1 MNKKRI
7 TLRNGKLK
15 KRFVSILT
23 AATVATSSLPIAYI
37 AELYGGISTK
47 LSAFAAATGA
57 THEFN
62 TITEFKN
69 YVASYTAS
77 NKNDKL
83 IFAITDGSSSN
94 NEINIDTPM
103 GASQNAA
110 FDGEIIIQAPIKFNI
125 SKPLFTYVTDDVE
138 IRVTYTGGTAMEFT
152 RPSDG
157 TQAPLFAEHVIN
169 SRSSGIPVKWN
180 FRYDKY
186 SRDNS
191 VYDFAGF
198 IGIMEDGAKVE
209 IESIVYNNKGKDQNN
224 NDKTANIVANS
235 SGDAGLICG
244 TMGTNTQ
251 LTVDEITC
259 SGDNADASF
268 SIKASSGSAGGLVGS
283 MASGSTLTIGSGLSC
298 AQAASAEI
306 KADNTTN
313 GYAGGLVG
321 KCDKGIIVNNS
332 TTYTVVQ
339 TISGAKGSGG
349 VAGYYETSSSN
360 NAVNTNIVDLS
371 TGGYKV
377 NGAGQCGGLFGEVFN
392 NGQDMTITVG
402 NNIVS
407 DHNNGSAASYG
418 GLIGKYSSSAQTLS
432 LTVIGADSNE
442 ITPSKSGGSAV
453 NYGGVIGNVDLSST
467 STSSYVNINGVKVNS
482 SNAVATYFG
491 GVIGKA
497 DDAFIEL
504 LNTNTISYSGINK
517 DTVFAGVV
525 GSLDKGV
532 LCLSGITDLSN
543 AAPTANL
550 DSIKAKSGQIVGYRN
565 SGFVFAKSGWKLYR
579 STAGQKVDD
588 IGSWGEVIRF
598 SESLDI
604 NRVLSIDSTNHRITI
619 KTRYQSDGTT
629 EIDSAKDVWD
639 TTDFVI
645 LALNLQFND
654 GDNTRNLLRFAN
666 TSNLK
671 SSSALGGNGLS
682 LQKSPATTIDLRGT
696 GITGLTRDNSYN
708 GTDFSYMDLSGG
720 YMSGSG
726 GTIILSIGEPY
737 GYVKDSNEESGERKV
752 TADDIGCGKIY
763 RHKYNGLFARIT
775 NTGSSDQE
783 RINSNDSYTNLT
795 FSGDSVINVESC
807 VDGINVGT
815 IAAYVEGKKY
825 IKLFDIKSDVI
836 INHAGTGSDFYVG
849 GLIGQVKSSITL
861 DKKAS
866 GFGCQF
872 NGSIIGSSSRSSAV
886 VGGLIGCVNGNYTS
900 NIYNATVSGTIQSQG
915 GEDNQ
920 KIGGLIGV
928 INGSTTNSK
937 LNLKN
942 VSVNNLTVDSNATNS
957 SGGLLGY
964 GWYNTAVNFASAS
977 GAKGVE
983 ITSSTMKSSAPKT
996 AGLVY
1001 EGTGH
1006 WIVYH
1011 RGSNNEGIKLTS
1023 ATIDAPNAQ
1032 SFGGI
1037 INRGCTGNSAIYLE
1051 LKNNGSCGYKITSL
1065 TTTNLNSD
1073 VSVFD
1078 EIAAYSKFD
1087 GTDITDNG
1095 QAIISIDT
1103 APNANTQSKI
1113 LLKMDDS
1120 NTGLT
1125 YANQSGF
1132 TPKYNNATDYCNP
1145 NTRYYY
1151 NLGLIKG
1158 KSSKTAADNFMLW
1171 SVQQYAHSSI
1181 NTYFSDG
1188 NSGTEDAD
1196 INLRG
1201 YSYYP
1206 INIDT
1211 DAEYIVAGNISL
1223 WNAEFD
1229 ATEGATTWKRKSFG
1243 TARNSQHYLM
1253 QNGLFLNV
1261 NGKLNATNLK
1271 LNGDV
1276 SKISDNLCGA
1286 LVMGTVSSDSS
1297 TDPAIV
1303 TVDGLVLNGI
1313 KVNGAHNAETYAPL
1327 LINKSG
1333 SNATFDIE
1341 NVSAT
1346 TLSGSTA
1353 STEYSEGQL
1362 IASSLIG
1369 NLGGADATFVKISF
1383 SGIKLDGRNAT
1394 GNIDSLDSVYATKK
1408 SLFSRSTLLNSL
1420 KYNDNSSYGTYY
1432 FGFGE
1437 DYDTENSNEKLGNV
1451 TYGKEIRDTVENKE
1465 AVANTNPIE
1474 YMSKQLNYDGS
1485 SEYVRPEYSSPVD
1498 SNGFAGFS
1506 SNYQK
1511 YVYDGYVAE
1520 NNTENKHE
1528 LQVNIASATFSGCG
1542 TYNDPYIIT
1551 KGDEL
1556 ETIAKII
1563 NGIDATTSAY
1573 SITVPK
1579 SVVDSPFSA
1588 HSWCTT
1594 DESDNKEHY
1603 TFTSFTKGST
1613 RDASTW
1619 STSDSTPVTITD
1631 SALAKYLVGAYYKL
1645 NSTGD
1650 IDLKTTFP
1658 GISTNVESDYAFHG
1672 VIDGNGRSVVNRSAL
1687 PLISSSDGCVIM
1699 NLNIT
1704 ANPTENIS
1712 LTANKVAF
1720 DTTSASAPTYGV
1732 LIGKVLGGD
1741 NIIDHVTAGFAGT
1754 GKISISGNNIVP
1766 VGGYIGV
1773 IRNGGVIFKN
1783 MSTISASARSGI
1795 KDTAFTG
1802 LTTPVTGDDKLYINP
1817 IIGRVLNGYAVTVAG
1832 TNSRNDYKAREND
1845 VTMKNGTKNYSIA
1858 DIDPDLDKLA
1868 TASATSTIQLPNAQ
1882 SMFILSLLTQSGL
1895 TVTSYGDY
1903 GSHFH
1908 KADYSQIG
1916 SSATQEGD
1924 YANATATRPYIVEYY
1939 LDSTAQSSLSTLT
1952 GSGNEWNLSLGGTDL
1967 EWEIPDGFRG
1977 IGSLGFDQTSDD
1989 YVTARTFNLKSFS
2002 GVGSYGEATYAAED
2016 TEHKS
2021 PTNIIDLQLNINVKH
2036 YSSSVDNYVPVNT
2049 GNGGLGLFDKFRQIN
2064 SSSNDKISYV
2074 KISGEIN
2081 YDVPDVLVYTKNNVD
2096 KKYLHVGGLAGCIGT
2111 GTTTD
2116 TDNII
2121 VEQVDIDGL
2130 TVNGF
2135 ESAGGF
2141 FGYLKMASSA
2151 NGQVNISNV
2160 SADTFIVSAKQY
2172 AGGIIG
2178 YFGQGNLDVS
2188 DVTITSPIVL
2198 SYYHG
2203 ADRVDFDNG
2212 AGGIVGF
2219 ALNNSYN
2226 NPISFTSITLGKQNS
2241 DYTENEEN
2249 ISKIGYVKDDFA
2261 ATNNKRDTVATGGLV
2276 GRSHTYVQ
2284 SGRTYSMEIED
2295 CNIYNINLY
2304 GHRVAGLL
2312 GSDRDGDSVIYINDC
2327 DVISD
2332 RDAKAVIYGVTKDT
2346 KDRGC
2351 GGIIGGNKN
2360 GGITVENSIVEGY
2373 IINGRNDT
2381 GGICAWL
2388 DTGTLTV
2395 HNITIKDVT
2404 IISDYSGSIAG
2415 FQQSA
2420 INGYNIYADNVQFK
2434 GYTSATAL
2442 TTSTGYIVGKNF
2454 KNNPVKLVAFSRQH
2468 VEEQS
2473 GCIIPDDL
2481 VGAATN
2487 YGLGNGGY
2495 VIFADYQGSHA
2506 GTAFSDINAGSNISG
2521 SPKTPYVY
2529 SSPSVPISG
2538 GDENQNT
2545 FPQKL
2550 TGDGVSGYTYFDSSA
2565 GMIFRQRSDTS
2576 NLKRYQNCTLANETV
2591 LGKVLDNNSSSFTRE
2606 LQKSG
2611 ISGYSG
2617 NNFPVLVIDDKDNVD
2632 TIVKDYIRLLTN
2644 TSYNFDGKTS
2654 AELSIYSINVSK
2666 MKYNSTKKIFETP
2679 INQSTNQPEP
2689 AALIYSSSTGKYS
2702 IGDVYDNTDERFSLI
2717 DVQFKNPS
2725 GDGKIAYHLYI
2736 PVMIE
2741 KCLYYTVEIRPAS
2754 GSTYNL
2760 DEYPDSRT
2768 NLIENLGNPVTIKLT
2783 YKYDQGYADWTKAIN
2798 NGEDVLRNYNKEII
2812 IKCPNLL
2819 SSAMAVIVDPN
2830 NNSDTMRSGNLVS
2843 SGTGAL
2849 LTQTATN
2856 TYKLT
2861 VANTSQV
2868 CNLNDLMKISIDNT
2882 ATERK
2887 LVSCSASD
2895 ATVMVNYPDNSSVT
2909 YLRPATDNELTNNSI
2924 QKYAVKA
2931 EDWGTKSIPE
2941 ENYYISI
2948 FTQEDKSDNNIYHY
2962 EIDTDLSLGDYQYPS
2977 SKTNEEAPHVLIGN
2991 LYNNNIITV
3000 NEGNPDTSISK
3011 SNNTL
3016 SATITAQVGFSQSA
3030 LDNDIT
3036 SLITGN
3042 ENLEIYQE
3050 FLVSL
3055 QKIVDNATSLGFEIM
3070 PECSFT
3076 YAINGTPVDDTFL
3089 LDSKKMG
3096 IYVELPNEQSIKQ
3109 ALIDKVTAWK
3119 ALHPTANTVDAD
3131 ECKITLT
3138 STVTMSYAKYEVDEL
3153 AEQFPE
3159 ISNVYQNGTKIVGY
3173 SKIASAQ
3180 NSVALSHASDN
3191 KTGNRLYN
3199 MESASPVILKY
3210 IPAENSSFANDGNAD
3225 LGQLGINAQPDAAE
3239 ISGGKSKIKTLIS
3252 YDASDFAEREN
3263 AEYLMLSFTLQ
3274 DKNTSDGVSEYGS
3287 NLSIGDYLDGFK
3299 VNDYLYPPAPPP
3311 ENGEEEST
3319 TPTIT
3324 VTESNNV
3331 RTFKIPLELLSND
3344 GRYDYVIP
3352 VEFDVLSGSAFEA
3365 GRSKKYSNYRIS
3377 VEVGLLGA
3385 DNTTPLLGSVASDWI
3400 IYTNARIKRDVI
3412 T

>member
-7 TLRNGKLK
+7 THGKGKLK

-47 LSAFAAATGA
+47 LSAFAAGTGA

-83 IFAITDGSSSN
+83 VFAITDGSSSN

-138 IRVTYTGGTAMEFT
+138 IKVTYTGGTAMEFT
-152 RPSDG
+152 RPSEG
-157 TQAPLFAEHVIN
+157 NKAPLFAEHVIN
-169 SRSSGIPVKWN
+169 NRSSGNPVKWN
-180 FRYDKY
+180 FKYDKY

-198 IGIMEDGAKVE
+198 IGVMEDDAKVE

-224 NDKTANIVANS
+224 NDKTANIVPNN

-244 TMGTNTQ
+244 TMKANAE
-251 LTVDEITC
+251 LTVDEVTC

-283 MASGSTLTIGSGLSC
+283 MASGSTLTLGSRLGC
-298 AQAASAEI
+298 AQAAGAEI

-392 NGQDMTITVG
+392 NDQDMTITIGG
-402 NNIVS
+402 NIAP
-407 DHNNGSAASYG
+407 DHNNGGAASYG
-418 GLIGKYSSSAQTLS
+418 GLIGKYTSSAQTLS
-432 LTVIGADSNE
+432 LTIIRADSNE
-442 ITPSKSGGSAV
+442 ITSSKSGGSVV

-467 STSSYVNINGVKVNS
+467 STSSYVNIDGVIVDS
-482 SNAVATYFG
+482 SNASATYFG
-491 GVIGKA
+491 GIIGKA
-497 DDAFIEL
+497 DNAFIEL
-504 LNTNTISYSGINK
+504 VNTNTISYTGISK

-525 GSLDKGV
+525 SNLENGV
-532 LCLSGITDLSN
+532 LCLNGITDLSG
-543 AAPTANL
+543 AAGITNVKEP
-550 DSIKAKSGQIVGYRN
+550 SGQIVGYRN
-565 SGFVFAKSGWKLYR
+565 CGFVYAESGWKLYR

-598 SESLDI
+598 GGNIAESDVI
-604 NRVLSIDSTNHRITI
+604 TVDSSNHTVTLKKRNVSGHTDDCKNI
-619 KTRYQSDGTT
+619 
-629 EIDSAKDVWD
+629 AN
-639 TTDFVI
+639 TTDFAIV
-645 LALNLQFND
+645 ALNAQHNS
-654 GDNTRNLLRFAN
+654 GTNYNVLRFTDF
-666 TSNLK
+666 TSAK
-671 SSSALGGNGLS
+671 ILGLDFS
-682 LQKSPATTIDLRGT
+682 FAATAPIDLSGT
-696 GITGLTRDNSYN
+696 GITGLTRDNSYDGNDFTSYMTYKGTSSSLKNMNGGDSTIKLAIGEEWGDALSPSYGN
-708 GTDFSYMDLSGG
+708 GT
-720 YMSGSG
+720 
-726 GTIILSIGEPY
+726 
-737 GYVKDSNEESGERKV
+737 V
-752 TADDIGCGKIY
+752 Y
-763 RHKYNGLFARIT
+763 RHKYNGLIART
-775 NTGSSDQE
+775 DNVSFSQGDYGNKTLTLTGE
-783 RINSNDSYTNLT
+783 
-795 FSGDSVINVESC
+795 INVEACTSD
-807 VDGINVGT
+807 VNVGT
-815 IAAYVEGKKY
+815 LVANTINKVQINNVNCNAT
-825 IKLFDIKSDVI
+825 
-836 INHAGTGSDFYVG
+836 INHAGNSSDFYVG
-849 GLIGQVKSSITL
+849 GFIGNAKGSVTFGQT
-861 DKKAS
+861 S
-866 GFGCQF
+866 GRPCSFS
-872 NGSIIGSSSRSSAV
+872 GSIIGSSSGSSAF
-886 VGGLIGCVNGNYTS
+886 VGGLIGCINGNFTS
-900 NIYNATVSGTIQSQG
+900 NIYDATVSGIIKSQG

-928 INGSTTNSK
+928 INGNTTNTNSK

-942 VSVNNLTVDSNATNS
+942 VSVTNLTVESNATNS

-964 GWYNTAVNFASAS
+964 GWYNTAVSFVSSSS
-977 GAKGVE
+977 GKGVE
-983 ITSSTMKSSAPKT
+983 ITNSKMKTTAPNT

-1006 WIVYH
+1006 WIVN
-1011 RGSNNEGIKLTS
+1011 SNGTNKEGINITS
-1023 ATIDAPNAQ
+1023 ATIEAANAE

-1037 INRGCTGNSAIYLE
+1037 VNKGCTGGAAIYLE
-1051 LKNNGSCGYKITSL
+1051 LKYNNGYGYKITSL
-1065 TTTNLNSD
+1065 TTTNLNPD

-1087 GTDITDNG
+1087 GTDITDNS
-1095 QAIISIDT
+1095 QAIISI
-1103 APNANTQSKI
+1103 NTSSNSNNV
-1113 LLKMDDS
+1113 LLKMGDS
-1120 NTGLT
+1120 NTGST
-1125 YANQSGF
+1125 YANQSEF
-1132 TPKYNNATDYCNP
+1132 TPKYSNATDYCNP

-1158 KSSKTAADNFMLW
+1158 KSSKTAADSFMLW
-1171 SVQQYAHSSI
+1171 SVEQYAHRSI
-1181 NTYFSDG
+1181 KSNFTGG
-1188 NSGTEDAD
+1188 NPGTEGED

-1206 INIDT
+1206 INID
-1211 DAEYIVAGNISL
+1211 AEQSYTISGNISL

-1261 NGKLNATNLK
+1261 NGSLNATSLK

-1303 TVDGLVLNGI
+1303 TVDDLVLNGI
-1313 KVNGAHNAETYAPL
+1313 KVNGTHNASTYAPL

-1474 YMSKQLNYDGS
+1474 YMSKQLKYDGS
-1485 SEYVRPEYSSPVD
+1485 SEYVRPEYSSTTD
-1498 SNGFAGFS
+1498 TNGYAGFS
-1506 SNYQK
+1506 TNYQK

-1528 LQVNIASATFSGCG
+1528 LQVNIASASFSGCG

-1579 SVVDSPFSA
+1579 SVVDSPSSA
-1588 HSWCTT
+1588 HSWCITN
-1594 DESDNKEHY
+1594 ENNIKEHY

-1619 STSDSTPVTITD
+1619 STSDSTPVTISD

-1650 IDLKTTFP
+1650 IELKTTFP
-1658 GISTNVESDYAFHG
+1658 GISTNVDSDYAFHG
-1672 VIDGNGRSVVNRSAL
+1672 VIYGNGKSVVNRSVL

-1704 ANPTENIS
+1704 ANPTESIS

-1720 DTTSASAPTYGV
+1720 DTTSASAHAYGV

-1741 NIIDHVTAGFAGT
+1741 NIIDHVTAGFTGT
-1754 GKISISGNNIVP
+1754 GKISITGDKIVP

-1773 IRNGGVIFKN
+1773 VRNGSVIFRN
-1783 MSTISASARSGI
+1783 MSNVNASDRSGI
-1795 KDTAFTG
+1795 KDSAFTG
-1802 LTTPVTGDDKLYINP
+1802 LTTPVTGNDNLYINP
-1817 IIGRVLNGYAVTVAG
+1817 IIGRVLNGYAVTVAASG
-1832 TNSRNDYKAREND
+1832 STDDYEPSEDD
-1845 VTMKNGTKNYSIA
+1845 VTMQNGTKNYSIA
-1858 DIDPDLDKLA
+1858 DLDPDLGKLE
-1868 TASATSTIQLPNAQ
+1868 TANNTIKLPNAQ

-1895 TVTSYGDY
+1895 TVASYGDY

-1908 KADYSQIG
+1908 KADYDEIG
-1916 SSATQEGD
+1916 SSATSTGD
-1924 YANATATRPYIVEYY
+1924 YANVVTATRRPYIVEYY
-1939 LDSTAQSSLSTLT
+1939 LDSTAQSSLFTLT
-1952 GSGNEWNLSLGGTDL
+1952 GTGTEWNLSLGGTNL

-1977 IGSLGFDQTSDD
+1977 IGSLGFDQTSDA

-2002 GVGSYGEATYAAED
+2002 GVGSYGTETDANED
-2016 TEHKS
+2016 GV
-2021 PTNIIDLQLNINVKH
+2021 PDNIINLNLNINVKH
-2036 YSSSVDNYVPVNT
+2036 YSSGVDNYVPLNT

-2064 SSSNDKISYV
+2064 ASSTYKISNV
-2074 KISGEIN
+2074 RISGKIN
-2081 YDVPDVLVYTKNNVD
+2081 YDVPNITTYSSTYVAGN
-2096 KKYLHVGGLAGCIGT
+2096 YLHVGGLAGCIGT
-2111 GTTTD
+2111 GSE

-2121 VEQVDIDGL
+2121 VEQINIDGL
-2130 TVNGF
+2130 EINGF

-2141 FGYLKMASSA
+2141 FGYMKMASSA
-2151 NGQVNISNV
+2151 SGKVDISNV
-2160 SADTFIVSAKQY
+2160 SADTFTVTAKRY
-2172 AGGIIG
+2172 AGGMIG
-2178 YFGQGNLDVS
+2178 YFGQGNLSVS
-2188 DVTITSPIVL
+2188 NVEITQPSIL
-2198 SYYHG
+2198 IYYTG
-2203 ADRVDFDNG
+2203 ASRKDFENG
-2212 AGGIVGF
+2212 AGGIVGY
-2219 ALNNSYN
+2219 ALNNSSN
-2226 NPISFTSITLGKQNS
+2226 NPIQFSTIQLGALKSESDSPSSFSIS
-2241 DYTENEEN
+2241 
-2249 ISKIGYVKDDFA
+2249 SRIGYSEDVVFVTSNPG
-2261 ATNNKRDTVATGGLV
+2261 TNNGSHNDTAVAGGLV
-2276 GRSHTYVQ
+2276 GRSHTK
-2284 SGRTYSMEIED
+2284 GKTGNTYSMILTN
-2295 CNIYNINLY
+2295 CNVYNVDVY
-2304 GHRVAGLL
+2304 GHKVGGLL
-2312 GSDRDGDSVIYINDC
+2312 GSDIDGDSIIHIDNC
-2327 DVISD
+2327 KVISD
-2332 RDAKAVIYGVTKDT
+2332 TDKKAQVYGLTIDS

-2351 GGIIGGNKN
+2351 GGIIGGNSN
-2360 GGITVENSIVEGY
+2360 GGLIVDNCQVKGY
-2373 IINGRNDT
+2373 ILQGRNDT
-2381 GGICAWL
+2381 AAVCAWL
-2388 DTGTLTV
+2388 DAGNLTI
-2395 HNITIKDVT
+2395 HNLLIKDVV
-2404 IISDYSGSIAG
+2404 IRSDYAG
-2415 FQQSA
+2415 ILVGYQNA
-2420 INGYNIYADNVQFK
+2420 EIEGYNILTDKVQFQDK
-2434 GYTSATAL
+2434 DKSVVTDL
-2442 TTSTGYIVGKNF
+2442 TKKNIGYIVGKNLNSKSTKIAGF
-2454 KNNPVKLVAFSRQH
+2454 TRQNTTPETGYFVPDRMTGYGSKSTLGSGSTLSSDKFS
-2468 VEEQS
+2468 
-2473 GCIIPDDL
+2473 
-2481 VGAATN
+2481 
-2487 YGLGNGGY
+2487 YGGGY
-2495 VIFADYQGSHA
+2495 VIFADYQGSQA
-2506 GTAFSDINAGSNISG
+2506 GTAFSDINAGSNITG
-2521 SPKTPYVY
+2521 DPKSPYVY
-2529 SSPSVPISG
+2529 SSPSVTISD
-2538 GDENQNT
+2538 GDEGQNT
-2545 FPQKL
+2545 SPQIL
-2550 TGDGVSGYTYFDSSA
+2550 TGDGVSGYTYLESSA
-2565 GMIFRQRSDTS
+2565 GMIFSQRSDSS
-2576 NLKRYQNCTLANETV
+2576 NLKRYQQCTLANATV
-2591 LGKVLDNNSSSFTRE
+2591 LGKVLENNTSSFTRE
-2606 LQKSG
+2606 LKKSG
-2611 ISGYSG
+2611 INSYSG

-2644 TSYNFDGKTS
+2644 TSYNFDGKTT
-2654 AELSIYSINVSK
+2654 AELPIYSIDVSK

-2679 INQSTNQPEP
+2679 IDQTTNQPEP
-2689 AALIYSSSTGKYS
+2689 AALNYSSSTGKYS
-2702 IGDVYDNTDERFSLI
+2702 IGDVYDNTDEIRFSLI
-2717 DVQFKNPS
+2717 DVQFKNPTTATATT
-2725 GDGKIAYHLYI
+2725 GEIAYHLYI

-2760 DEYPDSRT
+2760 DEYPNSPT
-2768 NLIENLGNPVTIKLT
+2768 NLIENFGNPVTIKLT
-2783 YKYDQGYADWTKAIN
+2783 YKYDQGYTEWTKAIN
-2798 NGEDVLRNYNKEII
+2798 NGENVFRNYNKEIK

-2819 SSAMAVIVDPN
+2819 NNAMAVIVDPN
-2830 NNSDTMRSGNLVS
+2830 NNNDTMRSGNLVS
-2843 SGTGAL
+2843 SGTNAL
-2849 LTQTATN
+2849 LTAEGGGIYT
-2856 TYKLT
+2856 LS
-2861 VANTSQV
+2861 VANSSQV
-2868 CNLNDLMKISIDNT
+2868 CKLNDLMKISIDGT
-2882 ATERK
+2882 ATEKK
-2887 LVSCSASD
+2887 LVSCDASA

-2909 YLRPATDNELTNNSI
+2909 YLRPATANELTNNSI
-2924 QKYAVKA
+2924 PKYAVKV
-2931 EDWGTKSIPE
+2931 EDWGTKSVPE

-2948 FTQEDKSDNNIYHY
+2948 FTQENKSNTTIYHY
-2962 EIDTDLSLGDYQYPS
+2962 EIDTDSSLGDYQYPS
-2977 SKTNEEAPHVLIGN
+2977 SKTNDEVPHILIGN
-2991 LYNNNIITV
+2991 LYNNNVKTV
-3000 NEGNPDTSISK
+3000 NEGNPDTNISK

-3016 SATITAQVGFSQSA
+3016 SATITAEVGFSQSA

-3036 SLITGN
+3036 SLISGN
-3042 ENLEIYQE
+3042 KNLEIYQE

-3055 QKIVDNATSLGFEIM
+3055 QKIVDNATSMGIEIT

-3076 YAINGTPVDDTFL
+3076 YAINGTPVDDKFL
-3089 LDSKKMG
+3089 LDNKKMG
-3096 IYVELPNEQSIKQ
+3096 IYIELPTEQSIKQ
-3109 ALIDKVTAWK
+3109 ALIDKVTTWK
-3119 ALHPTANTVDAD
+3119 ELHPTENTVDAD
-3131 ECKITLT
+3131 ECKITIT
-3138 STVTMSYAKYEVDEL
+3138 SKVTMSYAKYEVDEL
-3153 AEQFPE
+3153 VEQFPE
-3159 ISNVYQNGTKIVGY
+3159 SSNVYQNGTKIVGY

-3180 NSVALSHASDN
+3180 NSVALSHASDD

-3199 MESASPVILKY
+3199 MESASPVVLKY
-3210 IPAENSSFANDGNAD
+3210 IAAENSSFANDGNAD
-3225 LGQLGINAQPDAAE
+3225 FGQLGINAQPDAAE

-3252 YDASDFAEREN
+3252 YDASDFAEKES
-3263 AEYLMLSFTLQ
+3263 AAYLKLSFTLQ
-3274 DKNTSDGVSEYGS
+3274 DKNTSGSISEYGS
-3287 NLSIGDYLDGFK
+3287 ALSIGDYLDGFK
-3299 VNDYLYPPAPPP
+3299 VNGFQYPPPPV
-3311 ENGEEEST
+3311 EEEDT
-3319 TPTIT
+3319 TPAIT
-3324 VTESNNV
+3324 VTENDNV
-3331 RTFKIPLELLSND
+3331 LTFKIPLSLLDNG

-3365 GRSKKYSNYRIS
+3365 GESKKYSNYRIS

-3385 DNTTPLLGSVASDWI
+3385 DNATTPLLGSFASDWI

>member
-1 MNKKRI
+1 MNKNRI
-7 TLRNGKLK
+7 TLGNGKLK

-47 LSAFAAATGA
+47 LSAFAAGTGA
-57 THEFN
+57 TQEFN
-62 TITEFKN
+62 TVTEFKN

-83 IFAITDGSSSN
+83 VFAITDGSSSN

-103 GASQNAA
+103 GASQDAA

-125 SKPLFTYVTDDVE
+125 SKPLFKYVTDDVE
-138 IRVTYTGGTAMEFT
+138 IKVTYTGGTAMEFT
-152 RPSDG
+152 RPTEG

-198 IGIMEDGAKVE
+198 IGVMEADAKVE
-209 IESIVYNNKGKDQNN
+209 IESVVLNNKGKDQNN

-235 SGDAGLICG
+235 NGDAGLICG
-244 TMGTNTQ
+244 TMKANAE
-251 LTVDEITC
+251 LTVDEVTC

-283 MASGSTLTIGSGLSC
+283 MASGSTITLKSGLSC
-298 AQAASAEI
+298 AQAAGAEI
-306 KADNTTN
+306 NANNGTN

-321 KCDKGIIVNNS
+321 KCDKGIIINNS
-332 TTYTVVQ
+332 TTYTVAQ

-360 NAVNTNIVDLS
+360 NTVNTNLVDLS

-377 NGAGQCGGLFGEVFN
+377 NGAGQCGGLFGEAFN
-392 NGQDMTITVG
+392 NGQDMTITV
-402 NNIVS
+402 NEDIVP
-407 DHNNGSAASYG
+407 DHNDGGAASYG
-418 GLIGKYSSSAQTLS
+418 GLIGKYTSSAQTLS
-432 LTVIGADSNE
+432 LNIVGSNSKE
-442 ITPSKSGGSAV
+442 ITPSKSSGTAAS
-453 NYGGVIGNVDLSST
+453 YGGVIGNVDLSST
-467 STSSYVNINGVKVNS
+467 STSSYVKIDGVKVES
-482 SNAVATYFG
+482 ANAAVGSATGYFG

-497 DDAFIEL
+497 DNAFIEL
-504 LNTNTISYSGINK
+504 VNTNTISYSDINK
-517 DTVFAGVV
+517 DNAFAGVV
-525 GSLDKGV
+525 GNLESGV
-532 LCLSGITDLSN
+532 LCLSGTTDLSGAEGITTVN
-543 AAPTANL
+543 KT
-550 DSIKAKSGQIVGYRN
+550 SGQIVGYRN
-565 SGFVFAKSGWKLYR
+565 CGFVFAKSGWKLYR
-579 STAGQKVDD
+579 SSTGQKVDD

-598 SESLDI
+598 GG
-604 NRVLSIDSTNHRITI
+604 SITENDVITVDTSNHTVTI
-619 KTRYQSDGTT
+619 KKRASYSGTNYCKDLSNAT
-629 EIDSAKDVWD
+629 EFANI
-639 TTDFVI
+639 
-645 LALNLQFND
+645 ALNIQHNCGSDFNV
-654 GDNTRNLLRFAN
+654 LLFEDKTNFTSTKILGYDFSFA
-666 TSNLK
+666 
-671 SSSALGGNGLS
+671 
-682 LQKSPATTIDLRGT
+682 ATTPIDLSGT
-696 GITGLTRDNSYN
+696 GITGLTRDNSYD
-708 GTDFSYMDLSGG
+708 GTDFTSYMTYTGTSSSLKNMNGG
-720 YMSGSG
+720 NS
-726 GTIILSIGEPY
+726 TIKLAIGEEWGDVLSPSY
-737 GYVKDSNEESGERKV
+737 GNG
-752 TADDIGCGKIY
+752 TIY
-763 RHKYNGLFARIT
+763 RHKYNGLIART
-775 NTGSSDQE
+775 N
-783 RINSNDSYTNLT
+783 YVT
-795 FSGDSVINVESC
+795 FSNGDYGNKTLTLTGEINVEACTSG
-807 VDGINVGT
+807 VNVGSLVANT
-815 IAAYVEGKKY
+815 INKVQ
-825 IKLFDIKSDVI
+825 IDNVNCNTT
-836 INHAGTGSDFYVG
+836 INHAGNGSDFFVG
-849 GLIGQVKSSITL
+849 GFIGIAKGNVTFGQN
-861 DKKAS
+861 S
-866 GFGCQF
+866 GRPCSFG
-872 NGSIIGSSSRSSAV
+872 GSIIGSSSKSSAV
-886 VGGLIGCVNGNYTS
+886 VGGLIGCVNGNFTS

-915 GEDNQ
+915 GEADQ

-942 VSVNNLTVDSNATNS
+942 VSVTGLTVESNATNS

-964 GWYNTAVNFASAS
+964 GWYNTAVSFVSSSS
-977 GAKGVE
+977 GKGIE
-983 ITSSTMKSSAPKT
+983 ITSSKMKTTASNT

-1006 WIVYH
+1006 WIVN
-1011 RGSNNEGIKLTS
+1011 SNGTNKEGIRITS
-1023 ATIDAPNAQ
+1023 ATIDAANAE

-1037 INRGCTGNSAIYLE
+1037 INRGCANGAAIYLE
-1051 LKNNGSCGYKITSL
+1051 LKYSGGCGYKIDSL
-1065 TTTNLNSD
+1065 TTTDLNSS

-1087 GTDITDNG
+1087 DTDITDNG
-1095 QAIISIDT
+1095 QAVISINT
-1103 APNANTQSKI
+1103 SNNANTQSQI

-1171 SVQQYAHSSI
+1171 SVEQYAHSSI
-1181 NTYFSDG
+1181 KSNFTGG

-1206 INIDT
+1206 INIDK
-1211 DAEYIVAGNISL
+1211 DEEYTIAGKISL

-1229 ATEGATTWKRKSFG
+1229 ATEENTTWKRKSFG

-1261 NGKLNATNLK
+1261 NGTLNATSLE

-1276 SKISDNLCGA
+1276 SKISNDLCGA

-1297 TDPAIV
+1297 TNPAIV

-1313 KVNGAHNAETYAPL
+1313 KVNGTHNASTYAPL

-1333 SNATFDIE
+1333 SNTTFDVE

-1353 STEYSEGQL
+1353 NTAYTAEQL

-1394 GNIDSLDSVYATKK
+1394 GDIDNLDSVYATKK

-1420 KYNDNSSYGTYY
+1420 KYSDNSSYGTYY

-1437 DYDTENSNEKLGNV
+1437 DYDTENGNTKLGNV
-1451 TYGKEIRDTVENKE
+1451 TYGKEIRDTVENRDDS
-1465 AVANTNPIE
+1465 NI
-1474 YMSKQLNYDGS
+1474 SKQLKYDGS
-1485 SEYVRPEYSSPVD
+1485 SEYVRPENSSSTD
-1498 SNGFAGFS
+1498 TNGFAGFS
-1506 SNYQK
+1506 TNYQK

-1528 LQVNIASATFSGCG
+1528 LQVNIASASFSGCG

-1579 SVVDSPFSA
+1579 SVVDSPSSA
-1588 HSWCTT
+1588 HSWCIT
-1594 DESDNKEHY
+1594 DENNNKEHY

-1619 STSDSTPVTITD
+1619 STSDSTPVTISD
-1631 SALAKYLVGAYYKL
+1631 STLAKYLVGAYYKL

-1650 IDLKTTFP
+1650 IELKTTFP
-1658 GISTNVESDYAFHG
+1658 GISTNVDSDYAFHG
-1672 VIDGNGRSVVNRSAL
+1672 VIDGNGKSVVNRSVL

-1704 ANPTENIS
+1704 ANPTESIS

-1720 DTTSASAPTYGV
+1720 DTTSASAHAYGV

-1741 NIIDHVTAGFAGT
+1741 NIIDHVTAGFTGT
-1754 GKISISGNNIVP
+1754 GKISITGDKIVP

-1773 IRNGGVIFKN
+1773 VRNGGVIFRN
-1783 MSTISASARSGI
+1783 MSSYAASDRSGI
-1795 KDTAFTG
+1795 KDSAFTG
-1802 LTTPVTGDDKLYINP
+1802 LTTPVTGNDNLYINP
-1817 IIGRVLNGYAVTVAG
+1817 IIGRVLNGYAVTVAASG
-1832 TNSRNDYKAREND
+1832 STNDYKAREED
-1845 VTMKNGTKNYSIA
+1845 YVTMKNGTKNYSIA
-1858 DIDPDLDKLA
+1858 DIDPDFYKLA
-1868 TASATSTIQLPNAQ
+1868 TTSDTIKLPNAQ

-1895 TVTSYGDY
+1895 TVASYGDY
-1903 GSHFH
+1903 GTHFH
-1908 KADYSQIG
+1908 KAAYNEIG
-1916 SSATQEGD
+1916 SSALTTGD

-1939 LDSTAQSSLSTLT
+1939 LDSTAQSSLFTLT
-1952 GSGNEWNLSLGGTDL
+1952 GTGTEWNLSLGGTNL

-1977 IGSLGFDQTSDD
+1977 IGSLGFDQTSDA
-1989 YVTARTFNLKSFS
+1989 YVTARTLNLKNFS
-2002 GVGSYGEATYAAED
+2002 GIGSYGEATYTAED

-2036 YSSSVDNYVPVNT
+2036 YSSGVDNYVPVNT

-2064 SSSNDKISYV
+2064 SSSNEKISYV

-2081 YDVPDVLVYTKNNVD
+2081 YNVPDVRTYNQFYIDNN
-2096 KKYLHVGGLAGCIGT
+2096 YLHVGGLAGCIGT
-2111 GTTTD
+2111 GATTD

-2121 VEQVDIDGL
+2121 VEQVNIDGL
-2130 TVNGF
+2130 EVNGF

-2141 FGYLKMASSA
+2141 FGYLKMANSA
-2151 NGQVNISNV
+2151 NGQVTISDV
-2160 SADTFIVSAKQY
+2160 SADTFTVSAKQY

-2178 YFGQGNLDVS
+2178 YFGQGNLTVS
-2188 DVTITSPIVL
+2188 GVTITSPVIL

-2203 ADRVDFDNG
+2203 YMEGTGDYVRKDFDNG
-2212 AGGIVGF
+2212 VGGIVGF
-2219 ALNNSYN
+2219 AFNNTN
-2226 NPISFTSITLGKQNS
+2226 NKPISFSGVTLGKAKK
-2241 DYTENEEN
+2241 DYTEGETNR
-2249 ISKIGYVKDDFA
+2249 SYIGYE
-2261 ATNNKRDTVATGGLV
+2261 NNQEYYSTKPGNKTGKSDDTVAAGGLV
-2276 GRSHTYVQ
+2276 GRSHTKGKTG
-2284 SGRTYSMEIED
+2284 STYTMEID
-2295 CNIYNINLY
+2295 TCKIYNINLY

-2312 GSDRDGDSVIYINDC
+2312 GSDRENDSVIHINNC
-2327 DVISD
+2327 NVISD
-2332 RDAKAVIYGVTKDT
+2332 LDTPAEIYGVTVDSG
-2346 KDRGC
+2346 DRGC
-2351 GGIIGGNKN
+2351 GGLVGGNSN
-2360 GGITVENSIVEGY
+2360 GGLTVENTTVEGY
-2373 IINGRNDT
+2373 IINGLNDT
-2381 GGICAWL
+2381 GGVCAWL
-2388 DTGTLTV
+2388 NAGKLTI
-2395 HNITIKDVT
+2395 HNFTIKDVT
-2404 IISDYSGSIAG
+2404 IASNYSGCIVG
-2415 FQQSA
+2415 FQNTQ
-2420 INGYNIYADNVQFK
+2420 IEGYNILADNIQFQASDR
-2434 GYTSATAL
+2434 TATIKNDVA
-2442 TTSTGYIVGKNF
+2442 YIIGKNF
-2454 KNNPVKLVAFSRQH
+2454 NGAGLTKIVGFTRKNTTPKDGCVVPDRMTGLN
-2468 VEEQS
+2468 S
-2473 GCIIPDDL
+2473 GETI
-2481 VGAATN
+2481 
-2487 YGLGNGGY
+2487 GNGCAKSKTTSYKGGY
-2495 VIFADYQGSHA
+2495 VIFADYQGSQA
-2506 GTAFSDINAGSNISG
+2506 GTAFSDINAGSNITG
-2521 SPKTPYVY
+2521 DPKSPYVY
-2529 SSPSVPISG
+2529 SSPSVTISD

-2545 FPQKL
+2545 SPQIL
-2550 TGDGVSGYTYFDSSA
+2550 TGDGVSGYTYLESSA
-2565 GMIFRQRSDTS
+2565 GLIFRQKSDTT
-2576 NLKRYQNCTLANETV
+2576 NLKRYQSCTLTNEAV
-2591 LGKVLDNNSSSFTRE
+2591 LGKVLENNTSSFTRE

-2611 ISGYSG
+2611 ISSYSG

-2644 TSYNFDGKTS
+2644 TSYNYDGKTS
-2654 AELSIYSINVSK
+2654 AESSIYSINVSK
-2666 MKYNSTKKIFETP
+2666 MKYNSTKKNFETP
-2679 INQSTNQPEP
+2679 IDQSTNQPEP
-2689 AALIYSSSTGKYS
+2689 AALIYSISTGKYS

-2783 YKYDQGYADWTKAIN
+2783 YKYDQGYAEWTKAIN
-2798 NGEDVLRNYNKEII
+2798 NGEKVLRNYNKEII

-2830 NNSDTMRSGNLVS
+2830 NNSDTMRSGILNS

-2861 VANTSQV
+2861 VADTSQV
-2868 CNLNDLMKISIDNT
+2868 CKLNDLMKISIDNT
-2882 ATERK
+2882 ATEKK

-2909 YLRPATDNELTNNSI
+2909 YLRPATDNERTNNSI

-2991 LYNNNIITV
+2991 LYNNSIITV

-3191 KTGNRLYN
+3191 KAGNRLYN

-3225 LGQLGINAQPDAAE
+3225 LGQLGVNAQPDAAE

-3252 YDASDFAEREN
+3252 YDASDFAERER

-3274 DKNTSDGVSEYGS
+3274 DKNTSNGASEYGS

-3311 ENGEEEST
+3311 ESGEEEST

-3331 RTFKIPLELLSND
+3331 RTFKIPLDSLSND

-3365 GRSKKYSNYRIS
+3365 GETKKYSNYRIS

-3385 DNTTPLLGSVASDWI
+3385 DNTTTPLLGSVASDWI
-3400 IYTNARIKRDVI
+3400 IYTNARIKRDII
-3412 T
+3412 TDS